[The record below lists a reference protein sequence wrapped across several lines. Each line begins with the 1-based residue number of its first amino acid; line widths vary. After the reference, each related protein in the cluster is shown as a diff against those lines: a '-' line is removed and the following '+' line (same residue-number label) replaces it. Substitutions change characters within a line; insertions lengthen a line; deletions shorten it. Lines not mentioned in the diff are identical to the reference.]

1 MIIRD
6 VQSLCEQF
14 SRIIHVLIPQDYG
27 PLSSLMNHYVSF
39 LQNLNSG
46 DTSTQQSAMHILYVG
61 IYDYLDE
68 NQDRALALLQ
78 HLGVNK
84 IEFYNGELPIGVLE
98 VHYEEEPV

>member
-1 MIIRD
+1 MKYYVD
-6 VQSLCEQF
+6 VLKKFPDDTAAEQ
-14 SRIIHVLIPQDYG
+14 
-27 PLSSLMNHYVSF
+27 N
-39 LQNLNSG
+39 
-46 DTSTQQSAMHILYVG
+46 AMHVLYVG
-61 IYDYLDE
+61 VHEYLDK